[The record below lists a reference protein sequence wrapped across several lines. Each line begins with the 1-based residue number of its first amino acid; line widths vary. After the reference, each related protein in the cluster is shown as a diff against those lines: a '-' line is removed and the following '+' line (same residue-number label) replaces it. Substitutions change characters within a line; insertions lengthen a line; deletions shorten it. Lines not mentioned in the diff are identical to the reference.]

1 MLDQHERAS
10 QPERSTGVP
19 RTGHRHRAS
28 LATRGRAAVGRVLS
42 GLVVAVVLAVV
53 PGCALPIV
61 ETDDG
66 ATPVVAGTS
75 RSEGESS
82 EGESS
87 TPGPASGAEHPT
99 VSGQPIRTPCWSY
112 EGPEAFVNNVSTEEE
127 NLCHGALELWG
138 EVVDGAVVPTGVGAV
153 YGQVSV
159 EPVRVAT
166 SEAWGVGTDLG
177 GAVDLLADSY
187 FAENGSI
194 LSLHEATTLDG
205 VPANITRVEGSF
217 EETRTKAFI
226 TAFAP
231 ERFASG
237 TDEVQ
242 FFVIAIVTPYDNG
255 DELIEQ
261 VTGTWTWS

>member
-1 MLDQHERAS
+1 MLDQHERTC
-10 QPERSTGVP
+10 QHERTTAVP
-19 RTGHRHRAS
+19 RTGHRSRTR
-28 LATRGRAAVGRVLS
+28 LATRRRATVGRVLS
-42 GLVVAVVLAVV
+42 GLGVAVVLTVV
-53 PGCALPIV
+53 PGCALPFV

-66 ATPVVAGTS
+66 ATPAAAVTPQ
-75 RSEGESS
+75 SEGEPA
-82 EGESS
+82 
-87 TPGPASGAEHPT
+87 TPSGAGYEI
-99 VSGQPIRTPCWSY
+99 VSGQPVRTHCWSY
-112 EGPEAFVNNVSTEEE
+112 EGPKAFVNNVSSDQEEH
-127 NLCHGALELWG
+127 CHGALELWG

-194 LSLHEATTLDG
+194 LNLHEATTLDG
-205 VPANITRVEGSF
+205 VPANITRVEGTF

>member
-1 MLDQHERAS
+1 M
-10 QPERSTGVP
+10 
-19 RTGHRHRAS
+19 
-28 LATRGRAAVGRVLS
+28 
-42 GLVVAVVLAVV
+42 
-53 PGCALPIV
+53 
-61 ETDDG
+61 
-66 ATPVVAGTS
+66 TPQ
-75 RSEGESS
+75 SEGEPA
-82 EGESS
+82 
-87 TPGPASGAEHPT
+87 TPSGAEYAI
-99 VSGQPIRTPCWSY
+99 VSGQPARTPCWSY
-112 EGPEAFVNNVSTEEE
+112 EGPEAFVNNVSSDQEEH
-127 NLCHGALELWG
+127 CHGALELWG
-138 EVVDGAVVPTGVGAV
+138 ELVEGAVVPTGVGAI

-159 EPVRVAT
+159 QPVRVAT

-205 VPANITRVEGSF
+205 LPANITRVEGSF

>member
-1 MLDQHERAS
+1 MR
-10 QPERSTGVP
+10 RP
-19 RTGHRHRAS
+19 R
-28 LATRGRAAVGRVLS
+28 RG
-42 GLVVAVVLAVV
+42 
-53 PGCALPIV
+53 
-61 ETDDG
+61 
-66 ATPVVAGTS
+66 
-75 RSEGESS
+75 
-82 EGESS
+82 
-87 TPGPASGAEHPT
+87 
-99 VSGQPIRTPCWSY
+99 
-112 EGPEAFVNNVSTEEE
+112 
-127 NLCHGALELWG
+127 
-138 EVVDGAVVPTGVGAV
+138 
-153 YGQVSV
+153 
-159 EPVRVAT
+159 
-166 SEAWGVGTDLG
+166 GVGTDLG

-242 FFVIAIVTPYDNG
+242 FFVIAIVTPYENG